1 MAVKLRGSGDRRTP
15 VLGSRVPTGTH
26 VCAQLL
32 VYKMLRLLRC
42 ERIIFSA
49 DEGGTVRSTYLCCF
63 WWLIE
68 SSFLLASVVVGHS
81 QIRLS

>member
-1 MAVKLRGSGDRRTP
+1 MAVKLRGSGDRCTP

-32 VYKMLRLLRC
+32 VYKVLRLLHC
-42 ERIIFSA
+42 ERVIFSA
-49 DEGGTVRSTYLCCF
+49 DKGGTVRSTCLCCF
-63 WWLIE
+63 WRLIE
-68 SSFLLASVVVGHS
+68 SSLLLASVVVGHL